1 MLIRAISTITHALG
15 TPLQVISGRAQLM
28 IGDLPEEA
36 AVGARRI
43 IDQVHKLT
51 AMMTELTRFADRL
64 TVSSSGADVAS
75 VVRRVSE
82 VVAPIALER
91 DVRIQIG
98 ACEGSHVA
106 GETPLMQ
113 LLLHL
118 AEAGIRAVP
127 QGRGVEL
134 SASPAEL
141 LEPPPDEGPLAHRGQ
156 GVVVTV
162 RWQGAV
168 VPDKP
173 TRLRLQPWFDPDNSD
188 LEQSLA
194 LAVVYGIA
202 REHRGWILLER
213 DSDSVAWR
221 VHWPAS
227 RFDAD

>member
-1 MLIRAISTITHALG
+1 
-15 TPLQVISGRAQLM
+15 M

-36 AVGARRI
+36 AAGARRI
-43 IDQVHKLT
+43 IEQVHKLT

-75 VVRRVSE
+75 VIRCVSE

-91 DVRIQIG
+91 DVRIQVG
-98 ACEGSHVA
+98 ACEESHVQ

-118 AEAGIRAVP
+118 TEAGIRAVP
-127 QGRGVEL
+127 RGREVEL
-134 SASPAEL
+134 SSSRAA
-141 LEPPPDEGPLAHRGQ
+141 LEPPPDEGPLSHRGE

-162 RWQGAV
+162 RWRGAQ

-188 LEQSLA
+188 IEQSLA

-202 REHRGWILLER
+202 REHRGWIVLER

-221 VHWPAS
+221 IHWPAS
-227 RFDAD
+227 RLDAD